1 MKLKQSYPIEFYV
14 SDVGYLVFKG
24 QDMNDPSDDYEAMF
38 FMSPE
43 QVQVFAACFSDLIR
57 QQKEVWTGIESE
69 S

>member
-14 SDVGYLVFKG
+14 SDVGYLVFNG
-24 QDMNDPSDDYEAMF
+24 QDMNSLSDDDEAML

-57 QQKEVWTGIESE
+57 QQKDTWTGIESE

>member
-24 QDMNDPSDDYEAMF
+24 QDMNSVSDEEVML

-43 QVQVFAACFSDLIR
+43 QVQIFAACFSDLIR
-57 QQKEVWTGIESE
+57 QQKDVWTGIESE

>member
-24 QDMNDPSDDYEAMF
+24 QDMNDPSDEYEAMF